1 MNKLIIGVS
10 VYNSFSNL
18 ENIFFEIKNSLKK
31 KFVEIVVIDNNSQ
44 IDLTKKKKLIKS
56 LNNKYKIPVTL
67 IINHANYG
75 MGGSQKILFNF
86 LKKKKF
92 DYYLNL
98 HSSGRYSTFKVLTAV
113 LHNLAKKYDYI
124 IFSRFLSKSNI
135 KNYSKI
141 RSIGNLF
148 FIKLTVFLSSCKFSD
163 PGNAIYCISSELFN
177 KLKFDDLTNSSQFNH
192 LLNIIIFKKLPI
204 FKEIAIEWGEGKVK
218 SHLQVFPYVI
228 TLFLQLISYFFFS
241 RFNFF
246 SQEKKF
252 NFKTNYFFFNN
263 K

>member
-18 ENIFFEIKNSLKK
+18 ENIFFEIKNFLEK
-31 KFVEIVVIDNNSQ
+31 KFVEIVVIDNNSK
-44 IDLTKKKKLIKS
+44 IDLTEKKKFIKN
-56 LNNKYKIPVTL
+56 LNNKYKIPITL

-75 MGGSQKILFNF
+75 MGGSQKILFNL
-86 LKKKKF
+86 LKKKNF

-98 HSSGRYSTFKVLTAV
+98 HSSGRYSAFKVLKKI
-113 LHNLAKKYDYI
+113 LYNLTKKYDFI

-141 RSIGNLF
+141 RSVGNLF
-148 FIKLTVFLSSCKFSD
+148 FIKLTLFLSGCRFSD

-177 KLKFDDLTNSSQFNH
+177 KLKFDDLTNGSQFNH
-192 LLNIIIFKKLPI
+192 LLNIIIFKEFPI

-218 SHLQVFPYVI
+218 SHLLVIPYVI
-228 TLFLQLISYFFFS
+228 TLFLHLICFFFFN
-241 RFNFF
+241 RFIFF
-246 SQEKKF
+246 FQEKKF
-252 NFKTNYFFFNN
+252 NFKSDYFFYDN